1 MKDPRSIVAAKRDGR
16 SLSQA
21 DVRAFVEG
29 YTKGEVSD
37 ALAAAFL
44 MACLLR
50 GLDDDETLAL
60 TKAMVDSGD
69 TLRFSGDASDAAL
82 PPTVDKHSTGGVA
95 DGVTLVF
102 APLAAALGLA
112 VAKLSGRG
120 LGHTGGTLDKLES
133 IPGFRTDLSPEEIRR
148 QVATSG
154 CAVAAQTATLVPADG
169 ALYALRDATA
179 TVPSIPLIAASVM
192 SKKLAVETDLILLDV
207 KAGSGAFMKSP
218 EDARALAE
226 RCLALAAGWGRKA
239 SAAVTDMSQPL
250 GDAVGNALDV
260 AETVAL
266 LRGETG
272 GRLREAALL
281 FAARALELTNGT
293 DHDRR
298 SRRRPPRSS
307 RGSASSGS
315 GRWSRRRAAI
325 LGWSTTPRASSR
337 PLPFAS
343 RCSPIGAA
351 PWRPSR
357 PRRSASRAWTW
368 EPAGCGRAIRST
380 RPSVSWCIRRSATGW
395 RPGRPSGRCTRE
407 IARPRR
413 RPGAASSRRWTSS
426 TVRSSLRRSST
437 RGCDSGGDG
446 MGNFSVLGLKLAAY
460 MLASLF
466 VGMTLREYTRARA
479 VAGSATPPR
488 ACGAASRSGRSSGS
502 SRSGAAS
509 SRR

>member
-1 MKDPRSIVAAKRDGR
+1 VRDPREIVAAKRDGR
-16 SLSQA
+16 SLSEGDIQ
-21 DVRAFVEG
+21 AFVEG
-29 YTKGEVSD
+29 YTEGEVSD

-60 TKAMVDSGD
+60 TKTMVASGD
-69 TLRFSGDASDAAL
+69 TLRFSGEASGPGL
-82 PPTVDKHSTGGVA
+82 PPIVDKHSTGGVA

-148 QVATSG
+148 QVREVG
-154 CAVAAQTATLVPADG
+154 CAVAAQSPTLVPADG

-207 KAGSGAFMKSP
+207 KTGSGAFMKTP

-226 RCLALAAGWGRKA
+226 RCLALASGWGRRA

-266 LRGETG
+266 LRGEVG

-281 FAARALELTNGT
+281 FAARALELTEGT
-293 DHDRR
+293 RHDEALAQA
-298 SRRRPPRSS
+298 
-307 RGSASSGS
+307 G
-315 GRWSRRRAAI
+315 AAI
-325 LGWSTTPRASSR
+325 ASGEALERFRAMVEAQGGDPRVIDDPQGVLPAAPVRVPLIGDRSGVLASMNAEEIGLASVGLGAGRIRKGDPIDPAVGIVVHPKIGDRLEVGA
-337 PLPFAS
+337 
-343 RCSPIGAA
+343 PIGEVHARDRDAA
-351 PWRPSR
+351 AEAG
-357 PRRSASRAWTW
+357 RR
-368 EPAGCGRAIRST
+368 
-380 RPSVSWCIRRSATGW
+380 V
-395 RPGRPSGRCTRE
+395 
-407 IARPRR
+407 
-413 RPGAASSRRWTSS
+413 
-426 TVRSSLRRSST
+426 
-437 RGCDSGGDG
+437 
-446 MGNFSVLGLKLAAY
+446 LAA
-460 MLASLF
+460 MD
-466 VGMTLREYTRARA
+466 
-479 VAGSATPPR
+479 VADGPVEPPPLVHVWL
-488 ACGAASRSGRSSGS
+488 
-502 SRSGAAS
+502 
-509 SRR
+509 